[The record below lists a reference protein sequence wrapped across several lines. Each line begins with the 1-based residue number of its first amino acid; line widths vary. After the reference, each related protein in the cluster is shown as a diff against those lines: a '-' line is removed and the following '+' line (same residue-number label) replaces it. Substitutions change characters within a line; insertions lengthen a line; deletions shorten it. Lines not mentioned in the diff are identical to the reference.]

1 MTDKLIYI
9 YVIFVILKWKF
20 QKQAPVSLSKWII
33 KLFPYKQ
40 RHCAKRIM
48 FRNSGTKISLS
59 MKAVSNKMI
68 YVRII
73 QRLLKKL
80 VQLRQ
85 KIEKSP
91 LRTNQP
97 LLLLPHRS
105 KINTTKFRVF
115 VPSIF
120 EHPSDSLNSWLI
132 TASPIV

>member
-1 MTDKLIYI
+1 
-9 YVIFVILKWKF
+9 
-20 QKQAPVSLSKWII
+20 
-33 KLFPYKQ
+33 
-40 RHCAKRIM
+40 M
-48 FRNSGTKISLS
+48 FRNSGTKISLF

-80 VQLRQ
+80 VRLRQ

-91 LRTNQP
+91 LRTNKP
-97 LLLLPHRS
+97 FLLLPHRS

-132 TASPIV
+132 TASPIVESSSFRNELFIIPQGILVVASDNSLVYRKNQKKPSVYRLSK